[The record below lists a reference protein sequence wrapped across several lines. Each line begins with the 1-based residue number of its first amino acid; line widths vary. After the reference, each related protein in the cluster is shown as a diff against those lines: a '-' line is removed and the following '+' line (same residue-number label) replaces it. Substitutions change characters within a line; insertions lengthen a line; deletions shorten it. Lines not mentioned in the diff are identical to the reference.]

1 MRRRAIEFNDEIFET
16 GDDVTKDFSGFI
28 DMAALDE
35 SGGDPMKFDL
45 FEGALW
51 REKLSE
57 RGPDGMVTVTLS
69 TGKKVTMNSRL
80 LGLLRLLADELAREE
95 TKLH

>member
-1 MRRRAIEFNDEIFET
+1 MTKEF
-16 GDDVTKDFSGFI
+16 SSFI
-28 DMAALDE
+28 DSAALGE
-35 SGGDPMKFDL
+35 SDGDPMKFDP

-69 TGKKVTMNSRL
+69 TGKKVTVNSRL